1 MPHDDILIGL
11 MSGTST
17 DGIDAASVRILDASV
32 RIGESSPPRIEL
44 LGFSTVAYDEPMRR
58 ELLRCAAG
66 DMRVPELAR
75 LNFTLG
81 ELLAQAAAAVM
92 GQAGLQAAD
101 VLAVGSHGHTV
112 AHLPPRA
119 EGAGTAAT
127 LQIGEAAVIAERLGV
142 PVVCDF
148 RVRDVAAG
156 GQGAPLVP
164 HFDDTFLH
172 SETVNRAVLNIG
184 GIANVT
190 VLPAGAGEE
199 RLRAFDIGPGNM
211 PLDAAM
217 ALLVPGSP
225 GYDEDGKLAAGG
237 RVDEGLVEWILSHPF
252 FSQPLPRS
260 CGREEFGEPFV
271 RQALSQAP
279 GLSAADVLASL
290 THACGRAIGQ
300 AIAGLQG
307 TDGCPWEI
315 VASGGGVHNPTLM
328 GAIAETSRMPIQ
340 LSDELGIPSD
350 AKEAMAFAFL
360 ALECLQGRP
369 GNVPSATGAAG
380 PRVIGKIVP
389 A

>member
-1 MPHDDILIGL
+1 MPHDTILIGL

-17 DGIDAASVRILDASV
+17 DGIDAAAVRITD
-32 RIGESSPPRIEL
+32 GETPRVEQL
-44 LGFSTVAYDEPMRR
+44 HFLTVPSDDEMRR
-58 ELLRCAAG
+58 ELLRCSEG
-66 DMRVPELAR
+66 GMRVPELAR
-75 LNFTLG
+75 LNSALG
-81 ELLAQAAAAVM
+81 ELLAQAASAVM
-92 GQAGLQAAD
+92 AQAGLQATD

-119 EGAGTAAT
+119 ESAGAAAT

-164 HFDDTFLH
+164 HFDHTFLH
-172 SETVNRAVLNIG
+172 SATVNRAVLNIG

-199 RLRAFDIGPGNM
+199 ELRAFDIGPGNM
-211 PLDAAM
+211 PLDAAV

-225 GYDEDGKLAAGG
+225 GYDEDGKLAAAGKA
-237 RVDEGLVEWILSHPF
+237 DEGLVAWVLSHPF
-252 FSQPLPRS
+252 FSQPVPRS

-271 RQALSQAP
+271 RQALRQSA
-279 GLSAADVLASL
+279 GLSAADILASL
-290 THACGRAIGQ
+290 TVACGRAIGET
-300 AIAGLQG
+300 IAGLQG

-315 VASGGGVHNPTLM
+315 IASGGGVHNLTLM
-328 GAIAETSRMPIQ
+328 ATIAETTRMP
-340 LSDELGIPSD
+340 LRRSDDFGIPSD

-369 GNVPSATGAAG
+369 GNVPAATGAAG
-380 PRVIGKIVP
+380 PRVLGKIVP
-389 A
+389 G